1 MTQTFFEQLS
11 AEEQE
16 VFKLYKNNSDF
27 DDAAFFTDN
36 LNSLLRAGES
46 LTERWQRAAGI
57 LSGIV
62 TRWRCPEERTLYR
75 ATFENFVSPYVSVDL
90 YKYPAFMSTAEEEH
104 SIKRHWANSG
114 ANGDPVMLSIQC
126 PANSCMAPMDTPST
140 LPEFEFL
147 LNRGSQFRILECKA
161 ISASE
166 MPQIM
171 GLYSKNCNRLVKY
184 DLQLLDLVNLSDEG
198 A

>member
-1 MTQTFFEQLS
+1 MIQNFFGQLS
-11 AEEQE
+11 AEEQQ

-27 DDAAFFTDN
+27 DGVAFFADH
-36 LNSLLRAGES
+36 LNSLLRAGGS
-46 LTERWQRAAGI
+46 LPERWQRPAGL

-62 TRWRCPEERTLYR
+62 MRWRCPEESTLHR

-104 SIKRHWANSG
+104 SIERHWANSDVS
-114 ANGDPVMLSIQC
+114 GDPVMLSIQC

-140 LPEFEFL
+140 LPEYEFL
-147 LNRGSQFRILECKA
+147 LNRGGQFRILERKE
-161 ISASE
+161 ISGSE
-166 MPQIM
+166 MTQIM
-171 GLYSKNCNRLVKY
+171 GIYSKNHNHLIRY
-184 DLQLLDLVNLSDEG
+184 DLQLLDSVDLSDDG

>member
-1 MTQTFFEQLS
+1 MIQNFFEQLS
-11 AEEQE
+11 VEEQE

-27 DDAAFFTDN
+27 DGAACFADH
-36 LNSLLRAGES
+36 LNSLLRAGGS
-46 LTERWQRAAGI
+46 LRERWQSAAGL

-90 YKYPAFMSTAEEEH
+90 YKYPAFMSTTEEEH
-104 SIKRHWANSG
+104 SVKRHWANSG
-114 ANGDPVMLSIQC
+114 VNGDPVMFSIQC

-140 LPEFEFL
+140 LPEYEFL
-147 LNRGSQFRILECKA
+147 LNRGGQFRILECKE
-161 ISASE
+161 ISGSE
-166 MPQIM
+166 MAQIM
-171 GLYSKNCNRLVKY
+171 GIYSKNYNRLIKY
-184 DLQLLDLVNLSDEG
+184 DLQLLDLVDMSDDG